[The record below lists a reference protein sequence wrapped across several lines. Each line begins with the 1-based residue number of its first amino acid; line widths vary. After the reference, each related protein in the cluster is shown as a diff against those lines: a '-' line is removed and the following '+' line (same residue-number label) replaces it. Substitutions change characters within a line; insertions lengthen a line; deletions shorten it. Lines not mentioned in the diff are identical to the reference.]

1 MISNCI
7 MSPVHLKSERITC
20 FRKELALIKHFIIT
34 NRRIHNQFRPLVFVF
49 PQFINLSGLNGRLAS
64 FIKSNQRRAINKH
77 VNFTVVGPPGHV
89 NVTQSIADDVRP
101 RPVSRGSGQGAPHPP
116 GCWIQRNVR
125 SFLWY
130 CRRSYRRLNI
140 FSQTCRRRTW
150 FPLILEKCCVR
161 NAFFKLLFW
170 PQVNIWTQVWFTL
183 GCTAD
188 CLAVFMPAAV
198 VVRKLSCA
206 SLSVLLRQA
215 TFSHF
220 LKQTVALLSITK

>member
-1 MISNCI
+1 
-7 MSPVHLKSERITC
+7 MSRSPS
-20 FRKELALIKHFIIT
+20 
-34 NRRIHNQFRPLVFVF
+34 RRCQAPAGQQGEWAGGTAPPGVLNPEECPQFPLVLQKVLQKVEHLF
-49 PQFINLSGLNGRLAS
+49 P
-64 FIKSNQRRAINKH
+64 
-77 VNFTVVGPPGHV
+77 
-89 NVTQSIADDVRP
+89 
-101 RPVSRGSGQGAPHPP
+101 
-116 GCWIQRNVR
+116 
-125 SFLWY
+125 
-130 CRRSYRRLNI
+130 
-140 FSQTCRRRTW
+140 TCRRRTW

-206 SLSVLLRQA
+206 SLWVLLHQA

-220 LKQTVALLSITK
+220 LKQTVALISITKQM